1 MLHRSNPIQFMTRAI
16 VGLAALF
23 VLSLVPAG
31 GVTGTAKAARVT
43 VEFRTALDPYGHW
56 RRHDRWGEVWV
67 PARIDR
73 GWRPYTVGHWVYSDD
88 YGWYWVADRREA
100 RWGWVVYHYGRWV
113 RDPALGWVWVP
124 GNEWA
129 PAWVSWRRGHRH
141 IGWAPLPPREVVV
154 TYRDEPDVWIFVR
167 ANDFTAP
174 RIATVL
180 LRPEPVYVR
189 ETVLV
194 NRTVLVAGGGGF
206 AVNPGIAPSIVSA
219 VVGSPLRTY
228 QVRPRVLA
236 GTAATV
242 PNAVTVQASEL
253 KQQQAQTAEAVVQET
268 KTTIQPAK
276 SVPEPKALA
285 DNENG
290 RLGDNPPKA
299 AKQAAEQKQ
308 SPESEGKTAA
318 DKPGEESGD
327 KAAAQKQG
335 EEPKDKSAEQKQGE
349 EPKGKAAVQKRGEE
363 SKGKAA
369 EQKQGEESK
378 DKAAEQKQGEESKG
392 KAAERK
398 QGGEPKGRSAEQ
410 KQGGEKPAAQKSV
423 EQKKPEEPRATSA
436 EQKPSGKPARKS
448 AGQDQRQQR
457 PDAAAQK
464 QAQPRPRQAPQQPA
478 AAQKPETAGQ
488 SPAAAQKSSPAPA
501 AHPGKAQ
508 GKQKPEN

>member
-23 VLSLVPAG
+23 VLSLLPAG
-31 GVTGTAKAARVT
+31 GVTSTAKAARVT

-67 PARIDR
+67 PARVDR

-194 NRTVLVAGGGGF
+194 NRTVLVAGSGGF

-308 SPESEGKTAA
+308 RPESEGKTAA
-318 DKPGEESGD
+318 DKPGEESKD

-335 EEPKDKSAEQKQGE
+335 EESKDKSAEQK
-349 EPKGKAAVQKRGEE
+349 RGEE
-363 SKGKAA
+363 SR
-369 EQKQGEESK
+369 
-378 DKAAEQKQGEESKG
+378 G

-488 SPAAAQKSSPAPA
+488 APAAAQKSSPAPT

-508 GKQKPEN
+508 GKQKPEH